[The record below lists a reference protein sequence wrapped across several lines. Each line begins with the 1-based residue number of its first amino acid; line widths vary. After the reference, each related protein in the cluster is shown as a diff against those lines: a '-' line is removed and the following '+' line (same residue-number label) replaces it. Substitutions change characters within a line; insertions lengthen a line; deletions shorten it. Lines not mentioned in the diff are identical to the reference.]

1 MSSIFCRRVAFA
13 VAMAVLPFL
22 AGEALSQE
30 ARVVPASPQ
39 VVKLSLAPV
48 AKRAA
53 PSVVNVYAA
62 RVVENRNRLLDDPIF
77 RQFFGGSGSGEQVQR
92 SLGSGVI
99 VDGGLV
105 VTNNHVIERM
115 DQVKVSLADKS

>member
-39 VVKLSLAPV
+39 AVKLSLAPV

-62 RVVENRNRLLDDPIF
+62 RVVE
-77 RQFFGGSGSGEQVQR
+77 
-92 SLGSGVI
+92 
-99 VDGGLV
+99 
-105 VTNNHVIERM
+105 
-115 DQVKVSLADKS
+115 KSAMA